1 LFEDKAVKL
10 VIEFDYAKNE
20 NREVSK
26 IRMDVESMHK
36 TKEEGRKGMGEGR
49 RERGGGGGGG
59 RGEGE
64 GRERRKKENKSKN
77 GAA

>member
-1 LFEDKAVKL
+1 LFEEKVVKL
-10 VIEFDYAKNE
+10 VIEFDHSKNE

-36 TKEEGRKGMGEGR
+36 TKGERGEGR
-49 RERGGGGGGG
+49 GEGGGGG
-59 RGEGE
+59 EGE
-64 GRERRKKENKSKN
+64 KKKENKSKK